1 MHLQSIP
8 RGTLAASLTCID
20 LLSRLESGNHDTNDM
35 KHAVAVVSRY
45 MLDPDAVVS
54 ESELAQCLAIV
65 ERLDLP

>member
-1 MHLQSIP
+1 M
-8 RGTLAASLTCID
+8 RLTCID

-45 MLDPDAVVS
+45 MLDPDTVVS
-54 ESELAQCLAIV
+54 ENELAQCLAIV